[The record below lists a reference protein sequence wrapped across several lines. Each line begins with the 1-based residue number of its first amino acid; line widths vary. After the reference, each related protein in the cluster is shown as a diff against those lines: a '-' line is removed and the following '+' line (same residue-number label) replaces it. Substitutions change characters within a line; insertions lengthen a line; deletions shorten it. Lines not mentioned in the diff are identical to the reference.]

1 MAALA
6 IGILALLIL
15 TGMGIGMLGDDAVAA
30 QSGARLVP
38 IYSVARDDKAVA
50 ITVDATWGADF
61 TPQLL
66 DLFDQHAV
74 KVTFFLAGH
83 WITDYPDM
91 VKEIAARGHE
101 VGNHSWTHP
110 NMGSL
115 PVERIREE
123 LERTQRAIAD
133 LIGVAP
139 KVFRPPFGDYSN
151 TLITEA
157 GRMGLQTIQWSI
169 DSLDWKNPTTAEI
182 VERVM
187 SRMKPGAI
195 VLFHNAAQ
203 NTPAALAQIIP
214 RLKAEGYSL
223 VTVSE
228 LLLKGDTYINRNT
241 GEQRPAAPKP
251 AAPESQPAGDS
262 EEQARTEDDESGRRP
277 QDEPETRPL
286 VSFQDQAEI
295 GGEHVLVV
303 SVRNRRLALAL
314 VALGLMVLT
323 AAVVVASPS
332 ARRRVLGVRRGVTLA
347 GQDLGGLYPDEVRR
361 VVLSLSSQI
370 ERHPRD
376 AMYHSETGEIIP
388 EELGVALDVDGTVE
402 AVMSAPKGAQVEL
415 SLREVPPKVT
425 AAMLKPVHG
434 VTTSTPAVSLVFN
447 VAWGEEYLPDIL
459 SALREAG
466 AKCTFFLTGT
476 WVRQYPN
483 LVSAIHEDGH
493 ELANHGWSHAHPKA
507 MSDSGLE
514 RLIGDNEALIRE
526 LTGVRTVLFAPPYG
540 EVDQRIASVAA
551 RMGYTTIMWT
561 VDTIDWQLPSPEV
574 VTERALSKLAP
585 GNIILMHP
593 TDPTAKALRS
603 ILEQLRS
610 QGYSMVT
617 VSELLKIGKA
627 RHS

>member
-1 MAALA
+1 M
-6 IGILALLIL
+6 
-15 TGMGIGMLGDDAVAA
+15 
-30 QSGARLVP
+30 
-38 IYSVARDDKAVA
+38 
-50 ITVDATWGADF
+50 
-61 TPQLL
+61 
-66 DLFDQHAV
+66 
-74 KVTFFLAGH
+74 
-83 WITDYPDM
+83 
-91 VKEIAARGHE
+91 
-101 VGNHSWTHP
+101 
-110 NMGSL
+110 
-115 PVERIREE
+115 
-123 LERTQRAIAD
+123 
-133 LIGVAP
+133 
-139 KVFRPPFGDYSN
+139 
-151 TLITEA
+151 
-157 GRMGLQTIQWSI
+157 
-169 DSLDWKNPTTAEI
+169 
-182 VERVM
+182 
-187 SRMKPGAI
+187 
-195 VLFHNAAQ
+195 
-203 NTPAALAQIIP
+203 
-214 RLKAEGYSL
+214 
-223 VTVSE
+223 
-228 LLLKGDTYINRNT
+228 
-241 GEQRPAAPKP
+241 
-251 AAPESQPAGDS
+251 
-262 EEQARTEDDESGRRP
+262 
-277 QDEPETRPL
+277 
-286 VSFQDQAEI
+286 
-295 GGEHVLVV
+295 
-303 SVRNRRLALAL
+303 
-314 VALGLMVLT
+314 
-323 AAVVVASPS
+323 
-332 ARRRVLGVRRGVTLA
+332 TLA